1 VALAAGGCF
10 SLPKPPPFEREV
22 ASRQLEAVA
31 APVAALPEAAP
42 VAGDGI
48 ARSISAPAALTP
60 ARPVARTN
68 VRGEGDGSMEVES
81 DERVTVTNK
90 GFPHNAPNFSSEQAA
105 SMVCAAQ
112 KIGMSGETAKR
123 MHDATLEAERVKKA
137 WDEKRATQKDWEK
150 AELKRQDAVINYMVP
165 VPVLNWFVRPFE
177 KKKDMPEPKWSGLV
191 IEHTD
196 AFTFQENGKRVTA
209 VSGYVRNTGNGTVE
223 VPPLTLRALDQW
235 DYAIAGQTSLLPF
248 VQLAPGQEKRF
259 EVRFLNPPAYL
270 AEVYAHFAPPF
281 SYRSP
286 RDCDFFDPATFD
298 ETGAIETK
306 KATANFRDF
315 FADPIP
321 VSATH
326 GGDYTAGE
334 LNELALFFRRE
345 SEAAWRCQNKAQADC
360 ITGPGAQR
368 MHWRDMFVLSE
379 SIDEAW
385 IAFRAAEE
393 TRTRVAGG
401 VVGGVV
407 GGVADTVKADAARDE
422 AVAKFRAMAE
432 AALARTGG
440 SAEGV
445 EVNATSSYGR
455 DEDGLYIE
463 IAGGVR
469 NASGE
474 SRQVDNLMVAFVD
487 RRELPLSS
495 IAMAVDMQ
503 LAPGETREF
512 SQRLQAGAAGRR
524 RSYAPARIPPRDIPW
539 EVRVGAMAR
548 AAAPMPVAALTPAAP
563 E

>member
-1 VALAAGGCF
+1 M
-10 SLPKPPPFEREV
+10 EV
-22 ASRQLEAVA
+22 A
-31 APVAALPEAAP
+31 
-42 VAGDGI
+42 
-48 ARSISAPAALTP
+48 
-60 ARPVARTN
+60 
-68 VRGEGDGSMEVES
+68 S
-81 DERVTVTNK
+81 DERVTVSNR

-112 KIGMSGETAKR
+112 RTGLSDANAKR
-123 MHDATLEAERVKKA
+123 MHEATLEAERVKKA

-150 AELKRQDAVINYMVP
+150 AEIRRQDAVISYMIP
-165 VPVLNWFVRPFE
+165 IPVLNWFVRPFE
-177 KKKDMPEPKWSGLV
+177 RKNDMPAPKWSGLV

-196 AFTFQENGKRVTA
+196 AFTFEENGKRVTA
-209 VSGYVRNTGNGTVE
+209 VSGYVRNTGSGTVE

-235 DYAIAGQTSLLPF
+235 EYAIAGQTSLLPF
-248 VQLAPGQEKRF
+248 GSLEAGQEKRF

-286 RDCDFFDPATFD
+286 RDCEFFDPATYD
-298 ETGAIETK
+298 EAKAIETK
-306 KATANFRDF
+306 KATARFKDF

-326 GGDYTAGE
+326 GGEYTAGE

-393 TRTRVAGG
+393 TRKRAGEG
-401 VVGGVV
+401 A
-407 GGVADTVKADAARDE
+407 ADAVKADAARDE
-422 AVAKFRAMAE
+422 AVAKFKSMAE

-440 SAEGV
+440 SAAGV
-445 EVNATSSYGR
+445 EVTATSTYGR

-463 IAGGVR
+463 IAGSVR

-474 SRQVDNLMVAFVD
+474 SRRVDNLMVAFVD

-503 LAPGETREF
+503 LGPGETREF

-524 RSYAPARIPPRDIPW
+524 RNFAPARIPPRDIPW

-548 AAAPMPVAALTPAAP
+548 AAAITVAALTSASP